1 MANHEFNHISLL
13 GRLVTFV
20 DEAQKRHMAE
30 LDLPPDYPEEF
41 KSCIVSGIVQGF
53 NILFEHP
60 GKVTFSLLLQDS
72 FYDLDDISG
81 LLIDQPPKG

>member
-53 NILFEHP
+53 NILF
-60 GKVTFSLLLQDS
+60 
-72 FYDLDDISG
+72 
-81 LLIDQPPKG
+81 